1 MYSNLAS
8 DRSKRY
14 RFATTP
20 SGVHSISLNTE
31 YKRSP
36 SLSQQT
42 RSLSLRRTAKQY
54 TPKRV
59 ETRLIASLQEFYLFT
74 LRT

>member
-42 RSLSLRRTAKQY
+42 RSLC
-54 TPKRV
+54 
-59 ETRLIASLQEFYLFT
+59 
-74 LRT
+74 